1 MGGVS
6 GNRCT
11 SFINKCRSLGVKQL
25 MFGRSEV
32 EAGRQMV
39 DNGELGYYC
48 SNYVFKLKFKV
59 GHFYKLIKK
68 ILCYFYKFAK

>member
-1 MGGVS
+1 
-6 GNRCT
+6 
-11 SFINKCRSLGVKQL
+11 

-48 SNYVFKLKFKV
+48 SNYFLKLKFKV

-68 ILCYFYKFAK
+68 SCVISINLPSETKHTAL